1 MTMGHPL
8 NAARGRG
15 FCSHFV
21 GGGGGGTNG
30 RARFG
35 EYYYA
40 VFLCSSFVIVDNKGA
55 VFRDQPMNI
64 NAIFGIRTN
73 CKTNV
78 KSSVRE

>member
-1 MTMGHPL
+1 MGHPL

-55 VFRDQPMNI
+55 VFRDHEYKSC
-64 NAIFGIRTN
+64 IFGITN
-73 CKTNV
+73 CKTTV
-78 KSSVRE
+78 KRSVRE